1 MGIMFGRKKPQADTE
16 TGEKT
21 KASDRTTSYRL
32 DNDAAPASSNV
43 SKTTSYV
50 SAVQRNGRG
59 YETLN

>member
-1 MGIMFGRKKPQADTE
+1 MFGRKRPQADTE

-32 DNDAAPASSNV
+32 DNDAAPPPNNV

-50 SAVQRNGRG
+50 NAMQYNGRG